1 MRFSLRLAET
11 VCSLG
16 LLLLLPAIESAA
28 SEEIPLAGTWGIRL
42 DTSDQGLSEQW
53 WRADLPERIQLP
65 GALQSQGYGDDV
77 SVDTKWT
84 GGIVGR
90 TWFTS
95 PEYAKY
101 RQPGNVKIPFWLQPE
116 KHYVGPAWYQREI
129 ELPPAWEGKRIT
141 LNLERPHWET
151 RVWFD
156 DRFLGS
162 NDSLSTPHE
171 YDLGTQATPGKHRLT
186 IRVDNRLVV
195 DVGINSHSVSDHTQ
209 SNWNGIVGRIEL
221 RSRSPIWIDRQRVYP
236 SNDGAVRVEIDVRNT
251 LFNPVAGVIT
261 TFLREKSSGAVVG
274 KGTVEFAYP
283 RGVMPDGRHIL
294 VEHER
299 KQITFR
305 LDRRPEPWSEFAPRL
320 YDVESVL
327 RVKDQK
333 RDFSDTAA
341 VTCGFREIGTQGTQF
356 VLNGR
361 KIFLRGTLECCIFP
375 KTGYPPTD
383 VESWRRIVRVAKAHG
398 LNLFRFHS
406 WCPPEAAFV
415 AADELGFYYQIEC
428 ASWANFSTKLGLGL
442 PIDPWLYKEGD
453 RILRAFGNHPS
464 FILMT
469 YGNEPAGDSPAYLG
483 KWVLHYKQQDSR
495 RLYTSASGWPQI
507 PENQFHITPDPRI
520 QGWGAGLKSRINAKP
535 PETQTDYRDYIRARS
550 VPVVSHEIGQWCVYP
565 NFDEI
570 AKYTGYLKPKN
581 FEIFRES
588 LAAHHMA
595 DRARDFLLAS
605 GKLQTICYKE
615 EIESALRTPGMGG
628 FELLDLH
635 DFPGQGTALVGVLDP
650 FWESKGYVTA
660 AEYRR
665 FAGSTVP
672 LARLPKRVWMIGE
685 TLAAEVEIAHFGPAP
700 LHDVRPRWKLVATDG
715 KSVAEG
721 SLPPRDVPIDNGI
734 TLGSVHYPLEG
745 IPVPARYKLVVTLE
759 GTPFEN
765 DWDLWIYP
773 KQMETRTPPG
783 VQIVDALTPK
793 VLDAMIHGDK
803 VLLMAPPNRVRADK
817 SGKIALGFSSIFW
830 NTAWTGR
837 QPPHTLGILCDP
849 KHPALAD
856 FPTECHSNWQW
867 WYLLS
872 QAQPMILDDLPIQL
886 RPVVQVIDDWVTN
899 RKLALIVE
907 AKAGAG
913 KLLICS
919 IDLRRNMEKNPV
931 ARQMLHSLFG
941 YMTSERFNPSLAL
954 TAQQIRGLVAEP
966 ATKKASEPPR

>member
-305 LDRRPEPWSEFAPRL
+305 LDRRPEPWSEFAP
-320 YDVESVL
+320 
-327 RVKDQK
+327 
-333 RDFSDTAA
+333 A
-341 VTCGFREIGTQGTQF
+341 C
-356 VLNGR
+356 
-361 KIFLRGTLECCIFP
+361 
-375 KTGYPPTD
+375 
-383 VESWRRIVRVAKAHG
+383 
-398 LNLFRFHS
+398 
-406 WCPPEAAFV
+406 
-415 AADELGFYYQIEC
+415 
-428 ASWANFSTKLGLGL
+428 
-442 PIDPWLYKEGD
+442 
-453 RILRAFGNHPS
+453 
-464 FILMT
+464 
-469 YGNEPAGDSPAYLG
+469 
-483 KWVLHYKQQDSR
+483 
-495 RLYTSASGWPQI
+495 
-507 PENQFHITPDPRI
+507 
-520 QGWGAGLKSRINAKP
+520 
-535 PETQTDYRDYIRARS
+535 
-550 VPVVSHEIGQWCVYP
+550 
-565 NFDEI
+565 
-570 AKYTGYLKPKN
+570 
-581 FEIFRES
+581 
-588 LAAHHMA
+588 
-595 DRARDFLLAS
+595 
-605 GKLQTICYKE
+605 
-615 EIESALRTPGMGG
+615 
-628 FELLDLH
+628 
-635 DFPGQGTALVGVLDP
+635 
-650 FWESKGYVTA
+650 
-660 AEYRR
+660 
-665 FAGSTVP
+665 
-672 LARLPKRVWMIGE
+672 
-685 TLAAEVEIAHFGPAP
+685 
-700 LHDVRPRWKLVATDG
+700 
-715 KSVAEG
+715 
-721 SLPPRDVPIDNGI
+721 
-734 TLGSVHYPLEG
+734 
-745 IPVPARYKLVVTLE
+745 
-759 GTPFEN
+759 
-765 DWDLWIYP
+765 
-773 KQMETRTPPG
+773 
-783 VQIVDALTPK
+783 
-793 VLDAMIHGDK
+793 
-803 VLLMAPPNRVRADK
+803 
-817 SGKIALGFSSIFW
+817 
-830 NTAWTGR
+830 
-837 QPPHTLGILCDP
+837 
-849 KHPALAD
+849 
-856 FPTECHSNWQW
+856 
-867 WYLLS
+867 
-872 QAQPMILDDLPIQL
+872 
-886 RPVVQVIDDWVTN
+886 
-899 RKLALIVE
+899 
-907 AKAGAG
+907 
-913 KLLICS
+913 
-919 IDLRRNMEKNPV
+919 
-931 ARQMLHSLFG
+931 
-941 YMTSERFNPSLAL
+941 MTSNPCC
-954 TAQQIRGLVAEP
+954 E
-966 ATKKASEPPR
+966 